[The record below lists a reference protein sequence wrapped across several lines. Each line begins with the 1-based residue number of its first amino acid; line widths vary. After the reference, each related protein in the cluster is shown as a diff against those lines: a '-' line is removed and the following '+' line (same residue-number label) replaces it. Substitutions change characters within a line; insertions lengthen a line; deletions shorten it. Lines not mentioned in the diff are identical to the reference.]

1 MKRRSFLKTVAA
13 GSAGVLS
20 QNALGADQQLVA
32 EPKEVKVAGMPR
44 RVLGRTGRRVS
55 IVGYPGF
62 GLRTGEQDACTA
74 SLHKAFE
81 NGVNY
86 FDVAPAYDKGN
97 CEIKMGVGL
106 QGIQRDQIFLA
117 CKTKARDRD
126 GSQEELDQ
134 SLKRLKTDY
143 FDLYQLH
150 CLIKPEEV
158 EQAFGPGGAMETIF
172 KAKEQGIIRHI
183 GFSAH
188 TTKAALA
195 ALNRYEFDTV
205 MFPINFVEM
214 YIFDFGRQ
222 VLDLAAEKGAAT
234 LAIKPMSAG
243 NWASKE
249 QRDEHRKK
257 GGRTWWY
264 QTLEEQDDIN
274 LAMRWALSQKSV
286 VAGLPPAY
294 LDLAERGLEAGRQF
308 RPASDADNQQLRKLA
323 AESHSVFLER
333 QQVARH
339 KYDSMHHF
347 DGPHEGCPGMMC

>member
-13 GSAGVLS
+13 GSAGALG
-20 QNALGADQQLVA
+20 QNALGAEQQLVA
-32 EPKEVKVAGMPR
+32 EPQEVQVAGMAR
-44 RVLGRTGRRVS
+44 RLLGRTGRHIS

-62 GLRTGEQDACTA
+62 ALRTGEQEACTD
-74 SLHKAFE
+74 SLHQAFE
-81 NGVNY
+81 QGINY
-86 FDVAPAYDKGN
+86 FDVAPAYDRGN

-106 QGIQRDQIFLA
+106 QGIKRDEIFLA
-117 CKTKARDRD
+117 CKTKARDKD
-126 GSQEELDQ
+126 GARKELEV
-134 SLKRLKTDY
+134 SLERLKTEY

-158 EQAFGPGGAMETIF
+158 EQAFGPGGAMETVF

-195 ALNRYEFDTV
+195 ALNRFDFDTV

-214 YIFDFGRQ
+214 FTFDFGRQ
-222 VLDLAAEKGAAT
+222 VLDLAAKKGAGV

-243 NWASKE
+243 NWASKQ
-249 QRDEHRKK
+249 QRDEHREQ
-257 GGRTWWY
+257 GGRNWWY

-274 LAMRWALSQKSV
+274 LAMRWALSQKGV

-294 LDLAERGLEAGRQF
+294 LDLAERGLQAGMNY
-308 RPASDADNQQLRKLA
+308 RPASEEDNEKLRKLA
-323 AESHSVFLER
+323 AKSHSVFLER

-339 KYDSMHHF
+339 KYRGMHHF

>member
-13 GSAGVLS
+13 GSAGVLG
-20 QNALGADQQLVA
+20 QNALGADQQAVVEA
-32 EPKEVKVAGMPR
+32 EELKVAGMPH
-44 RVLGRTGRRVS
+44 RVLGRTGKKIS
-55 IVGYPGF
+55 IIGFPGF
-62 GLRTGEQDACTA
+62 SLRTGEQDACTT
-74 SLHKAFE
+74 SLHKAFDS
-81 NGVNY
+81 GVNY
-86 FDVAPAYDKGN
+86 YDVAPAYDNGN

-106 QGIQRDQIFLA
+106 QGIKRDEIFLA
-117 CKTKARDRD
+117 CKTKARDKK
-126 GSQEELDQ
+126 GSQEELDR
-134 SLKRLKTDY
+134 SLMRLKTDY

-158 EQAFGPGGAMETIF
+158 KQAFDPGGVMETIF
-172 KAKEQGIIRHI
+172 RAKEQGKIRHI

-195 ALNRYEFDTV
+195 ALNRYDFDTV

-214 YIFDFGRQ
+214 FIFGFGQQ
-222 VLDLAAEKGAAT
+222 VLDLAVEKGAAV

-243 NWASKE
+243 NWASNE
-249 QRDEHRKK
+249 QRKEHQEK

-274 LAMRWALSQKSV
+274 LAMRWALSQKGV

-294 LDLAERGLEAGRQF
+294 LDLAELALEAGRQY
-308 RPASDADNQQLRKLA
+308 RTASEEDEQTLRKLA
-323 AESHSVFLER
+323 ANSHSVFKAR

-339 KYDSMHHF
+339 QFQGMHHF
-347 DGPHEGCPGMMC
+347 DGPHEGCPGMMS